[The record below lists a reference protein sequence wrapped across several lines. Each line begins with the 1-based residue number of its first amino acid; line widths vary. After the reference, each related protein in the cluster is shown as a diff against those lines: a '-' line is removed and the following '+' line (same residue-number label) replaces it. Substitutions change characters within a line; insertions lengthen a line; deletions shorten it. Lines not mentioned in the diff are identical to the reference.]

1 MKIRLKL
8 TLQFVLISALITF
21 VAFILIY
28 ALSASFR
35 QEQFHDRLFDKA
47 VNTAKLL
54 VDVQEID
61 QDLLRIIEE
70 NTVSMVEERIT
81 IYDYNDNIVFTST
94 GTRPDDDTLLLDR
107 IRLQDE
113 LRFSKGGRE
122 FIGIHYTGQFDRFV
136 VIASAFDQ
144 YGLGKLN
151 NLKWVLIFVFLGM
164 LLITSAGGWVFA
176 GQSLKPIT
184 QVVEEVKQINDQ
196 SLGMRVNEGNGT
208 DEIANLAKTFNLML
222 ERLENSFYSQKS
234 FVSHASHELRT
245 PLTAITGQIEVALM
259 NTRSE
264 EEYRNTLS
272 SVLED
277 IRTLSALTNGLLEL
291 VQTNAAATKAN
302 FKNIRV
308 DDALFWAV
316 EQAQKKYQGNQI
328 LLDFENFP
336 KEEDDLIIRGN
347 DFLLR
352 SAALNIIDNACKF
365 SPEGDVR
372 VIFKHKPDVIT
383 IQVVDTGIG
392 ISPDEQDK
400 IFQPFYRASNAAG
413 HRGYGLG
420 LPLTKRILDIHEAAL
435 QVSSILQKGTA
446 FTIILK
452 KSKI

>member
-21 VAFILIY
+21 VAFIIIY
-28 ALSASFR
+28 ALSANFR

-61 QDLLRIIEE
+61 QNLLRIIEE
-70 NTVSMVEERIT
+70 NTVSLVEERIT
-81 IYDYNDNIVFTST
+81 IYDYNDDVVFTNT
-94 GTRPDDDTLLLDR
+94 NKAPDDDPALLDK
-107 IRLQDE
+107 IRLQDD
-113 LRFSKGGRE
+113 LRFSQGGRE
-122 FIGIHYTGQFDRFV
+122 FIGLHYTGQFDRFV

-144 YGLGKLN
+144 YGLGKLK

-164 LLITSAGGWVFA
+164 LLITSAGGWLFA
-176 GQSLKPIT
+176 GQALKPIT

-208 DEIANLAKTFNLML
+208 DEIANLSKTFNLML
-222 ERLENSFYSQKS
+222 ARLENAFYSQKS

-264 EEYRNTLS
+264 EEYRYILK

-291 VQTNAAATKAN
+291 VQTNPAATKAN
-302 FKNIRV
+302 FKNIRI
-308 DDALFWAV
+308 DDVLFWAV
-316 EQAQKKYQGNQI
+316 EQTQKKHVGRQI
-328 LLDFENFP
+328 LLDLENFP
-336 KEEDDLIIRGN
+336 KEEDDLFIRGN

-352 SAALNIIDNACKF
+352 SAFLNVIDNACKF
-365 SPEGDVR
+365 SPEGEVK
-372 VIFKHKPDVIT
+372 VIFNHKPHSIT
-383 IQVVDTGIG
+383 IQVVDKGIG
-392 ISPDEQDK
+392 ISADEQDK
-400 IFQPFYRASNAAG
+400 IFQPFYRASNATG
-413 HRGYGLG
+413 HRGHGLG
-420 LPLTKRILDIHEAAL
+420 LPLTKRILDIHEASL
-435 QVSSILQKGTA
+435 QVSSILQKGTV

-452 KSKI
+452 KFKI